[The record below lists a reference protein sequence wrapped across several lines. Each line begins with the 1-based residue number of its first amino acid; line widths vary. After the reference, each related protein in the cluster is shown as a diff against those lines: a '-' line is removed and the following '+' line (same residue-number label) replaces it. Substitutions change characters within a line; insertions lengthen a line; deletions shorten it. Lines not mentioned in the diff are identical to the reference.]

1 MESLIK
7 YKYWKWS
14 NSNIKQLKTLRK
26 KKDENQQNNRL
37 DKNTSEINQHKLDID
52 LKIARLE
59 TIEKK
64 EPNKREMC
72 NNRISQRDMLI
83 QTNVNPFLTKE
94 TYVDNIRVQDNFLR
108 PLDSNFKI

>member
-14 NSNIKQLKTLRK
+14 NSKTKQLKKLKNK
-26 KKDENQQNNRL
+26 KGKNKKNNRMDNTRQSQL
-37 DKNTSEINQHKLDID
+37 NQDKIDID

-94 TYVDNIRVQDNFLR
+94 TYVDNISVQDNFLR
-108 PLDSNFKI
+108 PLDSNF

>member
-26 KKDENQQNNRL
+26 EKNKVLQNNEPSNSRA
-37 DKNTSEINQHKLDID
+37 DQHKLDID

-108 PLDSNFKI
+108 PLDSNF

>member
-14 NSNIKQLKTLRK
+14 NSKTKQLKTLRK
-26 KKDENQQNNRL
+26 KKGENQQNNKL
-37 DKNTSEINQHKLDID
+37 DNTRQPQLNQNKIDID

-94 TYVDNIRVQDNFLR
+94 TYVDNISVQDNFLR
-108 PLDSNFKI
+108 PLDSNF

>member
-26 KKDENQQNNRL
+26 EKNKVRQNSEQSNG
-37 DKNTSEINQHKLDID
+37 NTDQHKLDID

-72 NNRISQRDMLI
+72 NNRISQREMLI

-108 PLDSNFKI
+108 PLDSNF